1 MAIVPTL
8 GTNPS
13 RLQACIA
20 SLEEST
26 GSFPV
31 AVVVV
36 WNSPHIEPIVLESV
50 HVLVPGLNLGFAG
63 SLNHGRS
70 RVTADFLWVIQ
81 DDLTVRSGCLD
92 ALLERLRNDPK
103 LGVVAPI
110 TINENGRITQIRS
123 ARLTGTAQF
132 PRYPALDSTPDEID
146 ESVELSYV
154 VSSGS
159 LARVSAWDQVDGYDA
174 KFFPVYYSDVDFCFR
189 LRETGWGIALV
200 PNAIIDHD
208 LHGSSVGLL
217 RKHFLAVNSQ
227 RFFSKHF
234 RSAESKPEP
243 RLDVD
248 PALVADIAMVASR
261 QLIEFYHFAAREME
275 HQRLGWK
282 LRHPAT
288 WLRPRVGRL
297 LRFLHLR

>member
-8 GTNPS
+8 GANSS

-20 SLEEST
+20 SLDEST

-31 AVVVV
+31 GVVVV
-36 WNSPHIEPIVLESV
+36 WNSPHIEPIVHEKIQ
-50 HVLVPGLNLGFAG
+50 VLVPGLNLGFAG

-70 RVTADFLWVIQ
+70 RITAEFLWVIQ
-81 DDLTVRSGCLD
+81 DDLTVRSGCLE
-92 ALLERLRNDPK
+92 ALLERLINDPK
-103 LGVVAPI
+103 QGIVAPI
-110 TINENGRITQIRS
+110 TVNPDGRIIQWRATRLIDGDNWS
-123 ARLTGTAQF
+123 A
-132 PRYPALDSTPDEID
+132 YPPLGSTPDEINS
-146 ESVELSYV
+146 SVDLTGV

-159 LARVSAWDQVDGYDA
+159 LARVQAWDDVGGYDA
-174 KFFPVYYSDVDFCFR
+174 KFFPVYWSDFDFSYR
-189 LRETGWGIALV
+189 LREKGWGMALA
-200 PNAIIDHD
+200 PDAIIDHD
-208 LHGSSVGLL
+208 LHGSSAGLL
-217 RKHFLAVNSQ
+217 RKHFQRVNKE
-227 RFFSKHF
+227 RFDSKHF
-234 RSAESKPEP
+234 PDADSKPEP

-248 PALVADIAMVASR
+248 PTLVAEIAMVASR

-288 WLRPRVGRL
+288 WLRPKVARL